1 MIVLDTHALLWWL
14 GTPERLSARARRAVE
29 GEDGLLV
36 PTIVFWEAA
45 LLARDRK
52 VELGRP
58 APEWVRL
65 VCSLSRVE
73 VAPLTADI
81 AVDSVELD
89 MHADPADR
97 FIVATAMA
105 RDAALVTKDS
115 KLRKLKGL
123 KTIW

>member
-14 GTPERLSARARRAVE
+14 GTHERLSARARRAVE
-29 GEDGLLV
+29 GGDGLLV
-36 PTIVFWEAA
+36 PSIVFWEAA

-81 AVDSVELD
+81 AVGSVELD

-115 KLRKLKGL
+115 RLQKLKGL
-123 KTIW
+123 ETIW